1 MFVAAGRGDM
11 WSLSPTALAADERA
25 PDAIKTGG
33 HVTVK
38 VAHEISLCSRQA
50 IYGCSAAALLAFF
63 SCATLK
69 TATAAD
75 TRTISFHHTH
85 TSEDLTIT
93 YKVNG
98 RYDEDALA
106 KINQLMRDWRQN
118 QPIRMDPE
126 LIDLLWEVHRETGS
140 KEPIWVVCGYRS
152 PATNEGLRKRSS
164 GVAKFSQHTLGR
176 AIDFYIPGVPLDQ
189 LRAAGLR
196 AQRGGVGFY
205 PTSGSPFVHMDT
217 GSVRHW
223 PRMPEAQL
231 AGVLAKGQLASHS
244 AADARGTQIAQGNI
258 SSSRKSVGFLAKL
271 FGGSRDEEE
280 DANTAAEPAPA
291 PAPTAVAAK
300 PKAPAT
306 RTAAVAATP
315 ETTGEKT
322 ASAKP
327 TKPATYQ
334 VASAD
339 SKPFIK
345 LAETKVAETKPAEG
359 FGLASTTSKP
369 VILASDENPS
379 KRPAQAASLVGRA
392 NITANDIINERG
404 FWQGLPSVDPAEA
417 PQAVA
422 AKAAAPPPRRAV
434 TTANADPSST
444 ASITPWS
451 QIDRTAGEPLPSALS
466 YAAQPTPI
474 AAARAVS
481 MGSTTSRTASTDSS
495 VAAKRSDDHVAAAPS
510 APPAKLKPS
519 LVRVGDRFNDPWLR
533 AMIVS
538 PSAQSFMR
546 TSIYGIPDFRSLGA
560 QMLKPAS
567 AVMMTFADDPY
578 QGMSSEKFGGTAVV
592 FTSTV
597 AFNTPRTAALR

>member
-1 MFVAAGRGDM
+1 
-11 WSLSPTALAADERA
+11 
-25 PDAIKTGG
+25 
-33 HVTVK
+33 VTVK
-38 VAHEISLCSRQA
+38 VAHGISLCSRQA
-50 IYGCSAAALLAFF
+50 LHGCSVAALLAFF

-69 TATAAD
+69 TAAAAD

-85 TSEDLTIT
+85 TNEDLTIT

-106 KINQLMRDWRQN
+106 KINHLMRDWRVN
-118 QPIRMDPE
+118 QPIKMDPE
-126 LIDLLWEVHRETGS
+126 VIDLLWEVHRETGS

-164 GVAKFSQHTLGR
+164 GVAKFSQHTQGK

-205 PTSGSPFVHMDT
+205 PTSGSPFVHLDT

-231 AGVLAKGQLASHS
+231 ANVLAKGQLASHS
-244 AADARGTQIAQGNI
+244 ASDARGTQIAQGNI

-271 FGGSRDEEE
+271 FSGGRDEEE
-280 DANTAAEPAPA
+280 DAETAAQPAPA
-291 PAPTAVAAK
+291 PAPTAIAAK

-306 RTAAVAATP
+306 RTAAVATTP
-315 ETTGEKT
+315 ETTGT
-322 ASAKP
+322 APKP

-339 SKPFIK
+339 SKPFVK
-345 LAETKVAETKPAEG
+345 LAETKVAESKPAEG

-369 VILASDENPS
+369 VILAADENPS
-379 KRPAQAASLVGRA
+379 KRPAQAASLVGQA
-392 NITANDIINERG
+392 NMSAADVINERG
-404 FWQGLPSVDPAEA
+404 FWRGLQTVDPAEA
-417 PQAVA
+417 PQPVA
-422 AKAAAPPPRRAV
+422 AKPAAPAARRAIA
-434 TTANADPSST
+434 TANADPSST

-451 QIDRTAGEPLPSALS
+451 LIDRNAGEPVPSALS
-466 YAAQPTPI
+466 YAASPTPI
-474 AAARAVS
+474 AAARAVPMS
-481 MGSTTSRTASTDSS
+481 ATGSRAAPAADTT
-495 VAAKRSDDHVAAAPS
+495 VAAKRSDDHAAAPP
-510 APPAKLKPS
+510 APKLKPS

-546 TSIYGIPDFRSLGA
+546 TSIYGVADFRSLGA

-567 AVMMTFADDPY
+567 AVMVTFSDDPY
-578 QGMSSEKFGGTAVV
+578 QGMSSDKFGGTAVV
-592 FTSTV
+592 FTPTV

>member
-1 MFVAAGRGDM
+1 M
-11 WSLSPTALAADERA
+11 
-25 PDAIKTGG
+25 
-33 HVTVK
+33 TVK
-38 VAHEISLCSRQA
+38 VAHGIFLCSRPSQKGR
-50 IYGCSAAALLAFF
+50 IKSVYGCSVAALLAFF
-63 SCATLK
+63 SCATLT

-85 TSEDLTIT
+85 TNEDLTIT

-98 RYDEDALA
+98 RYDEAALA
-106 KINQLMRDWRQN
+106 KINHLMRDWRVD

-126 LIDLLWEVHRETGS
+126 VIDLLWEVHRETGS

-164 GVAKFSQHTLGR
+164 GVAKFSQHTQGK

-231 AGVLAKGQLASHS
+231 ASVLAKGQLASHS
-244 AADARGTQIAQGNI
+244 AADPRGTQIAQGNI
-258 SSSRKSVGFLAKL
+258 SSSRKSAGFLAKL
-271 FGGSRDEEE
+271 FGGGRDEEE
-280 DANTAAEPAPA
+280 DAETAAQPA

-300 PKAPAT
+300 PKASAAT
-306 RTAAVAATP
+306 RTAAVATAP
-315 ETTGEKT
+315 ESSG
-322 ASAKP
+322 AAVKP
-327 TKPATYQ
+327 AKPATYQ

-339 SKPFIK
+339 SKPVIK
-345 LAETKVAETKPAEG
+345 LAETKGAESKPAEG

-392 NITANDIINERG
+392 NLSANDIINERG

-422 AKAAAPPPRRAV
+422 AKPAASAPRRAI
-434 TTANADPSST
+434 TTANADPSTT
-444 ASITPWS
+444 ASLTPWS
-451 QIDRTAGEPLPSALS
+451 QIDRSANDPVPSALS

-474 AAARAVS
+474 AAARAVP
-481 MGSTTSRTASTDSS
+481 MGPGTSRAAPATDTT
-495 VAAKRSDDHVAAAPS
+495 VAAKRSDDQPA

-560 QMLKPAS
+560 HMLKPAS
-567 AVMMTFADDPY
+567 AVVITFSDDPY
-578 QGMSSEKFGGTAVV
+578 QGMSSDKFGGNAVV
-592 FTSTV
+592 FTPTI
-597 AFNTPRTAALR
+597 AFNSPRTAALR